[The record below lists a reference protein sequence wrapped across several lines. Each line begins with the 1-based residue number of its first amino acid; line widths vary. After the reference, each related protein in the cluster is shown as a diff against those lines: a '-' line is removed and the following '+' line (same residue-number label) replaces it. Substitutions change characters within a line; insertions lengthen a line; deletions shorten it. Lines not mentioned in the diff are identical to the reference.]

1 MAINFSPA
9 VYQICQDTFGRP
21 VAFTGIGYSGPGRGI
36 YESDKLETI
45 SEEGG
50 VMVEQQTIL
59 DIREDE
65 YPTLPVQGDTVT
77 IPAEPISGLPD
88 EGTFQ
93 IIKVTNNS
101 GGEVTLQLREIFSAP

>member
-21 VAFTGIGYSGPGRGI
+21 VSFAGAGYAGPGRGI
-36 YESDKLETI
+36 YNSDKLETI
-45 SEEGG
+45 NEEGS